1 MTTESIGHGVRRM
14 CVACDL
20 EHYSRRP
27 DNGQIEAQ
35 RAMARL
41 LREAGERG
49 ALERAQWLTQPQGDG
64 ELALLPPGV
73 DEARVITGLWREL
86 REGLHRYNRHA
97 STAARLRMRIAVH
110 EGQTYIADNG
120 FAGDAINTV
129 CRLRDCAEVKNAL
142 SATGGDLVVI
152 VSDRIFYDVI
162 RGYDAHDLPASA
174 FTEVNVTMPDKDF
187 QARAFVFSGPASPA
201 TAKETATPKGTA
213 RAEKTSPP
221 KEASPAK
228 ETATPKETPADGAGG
243 TTINF
248 NGRTEIDGGVAAHD
262 INNYYRAR
270 DE

>member
-1 MTTESIGHGVRRM
+1 MPMTAEQIGHGVRRM

-35 RAMARL
+35 EAMARL

-86 REGLHRYNRHA
+86 REGLHRYNRRA
-97 STAARLRMRIAVH
+97 SAAARLRMRLAVH

-129 CRLRDCAEVKNAL
+129 CRLRDCAEIKTAL
-142 SATGGDLVVI
+142 AASDGDLVLI

-162 RGYDAHDLPASA
+162 RGYDAHDLPAASFA
-174 FTEVNVTMPDKDF
+174 EADVTMPDKDF
-187 QARAFVFSGPASPA
+187 RARAFIFSGPASPA
-201 TAKETATPKGTA
+201 
-213 RAEKTSPP
+213 PP
-221 KEASPAK
+221 KQTGPAETPVPASPVPASPA
-228 ETATPKETPADGAGG
+228 EEAGG
-243 TTINF
+243 TRISFT
-248 NGRTEIDGGVAAHD
+248 GRTKIGEFA
-262 INNYYRAR
+262 AR
-270 DE
+270 DITHHHGTRDE

>member
-1 MTTESIGHGVRRM
+1 MREQIGHGVRRM

-41 LREAGERG
+41 LSEAGERG

-86 REGLHRYNRHA
+86 RDGLHRYNRYA
-97 STAARLRMRIAVH
+97 STPARLRMRIAVH

-129 CRLRDCAEVKNAL
+129 CRLRDCAEIKNAL
-142 SATGGDLVVI
+142 SASDGDLVLI

-162 RGYDAHDLPASA
+162 RGFDAHDLPASGFA
-174 FTEVNVTMPDKDF
+174 EATVIMPDKDF
-187 QARAFVFSGPASPA
+187 RTTAFIFGGLASPAPPKETMPPETASPKEIVPSMETAPRKEPASP
-201 TAKETATPKGTA
+201 K
-213 RAEKTSPP
+213 KTRPD
-221 KEASPAK
+221 E
-228 ETATPKETPADGAGG
+228 ADGAQISF
-243 TTINF
+243 T
-248 NGRTEIDGGVAAHD
+248 GRTKIRNFAARD
-262 INNYYRAR
+262 INNHYGHR

>member
-1 MTTESIGHGVRRM
+1 MTTEPIGHGVRRM

-35 RAMARL
+35 RAMACL

-86 REGLHRYNRHA
+86 REGLHRYNRYA

-129 CRLRDCAEVKNAL
+129 CRLRDCAEVKHAL
-142 SATGGDLVVI
+142 SATDGDLVLI

-162 RGYDAHDLPASA
+162 RGYDAHDLSASGFA
-174 FTEVNVTMPDKDF
+174 EANVTMPDKNF
-187 QARAFVFSGPASPA
+187 RARAFIFGGLTSPA
-201 TAKETATPKGTA
+201 PPKETAPPKGTA
-213 RAEKTSPP
+213 PQR
-221 KEASPAK
+221 
-228 ETATPKETPADGAGG
+228 ETAPPRTTPKETPPDEAGG
-243 TTINF
+243 AQISF
-248 NGRTEIDGGVAAHD
+248 GERTKIRNLAARD
-262 INNYYRAR
+262 INNNYGTR